1 MKTVVRLLPALVAAA
16 GLAACAGAPSR
27 DRPDGP
33 PGGPARGSGAV
44 SANGEPLTGGGTHC
58 ADRQAQWLARADA
71 SQDGRLDPAE
81 FRADGARWFAT
92 MDLDADGQVTP
103 QELRKVRASRGGRGP
118 GPGGGEERD
127 RGDGRGGG
135 RGATGGHGDG
145 FGGGPGDESGPLNAG
160 PGGGRGGP
168 AGEMGGPGR
177 GAGGDSRQGGGH
189 GFGASAE
196 PDPVM
201 AADANFDFAVSR
213 QEYDVYTGRKF
224 ALLDVNRDGSLVVA
238 ELANLCGAPD
248 RDQRRR

>member
-33 PGGPARGSGAV
+33 PGGPVRGAGAV
-44 SANGEPLTGGGTHC
+44 SANGEPLMGGGANC
-58 ADRQAQWLARADA
+58 ADRQAQWLARADT
-71 SQDGRLDPAE
+71 SRDGRLDLAE
-81 FRADGARWFAT
+81 FRADGARWFST
-92 MDLDADGQVTP
+92 MDLDTDGQVTP
-103 QELRKVRASRGGRGP
+103 QELRKVRASLGGGGPGRGS
-118 GPGGGEERD
+118 GEDRD
-127 RGDGRGGG
+127 RGDGPRDG
-135 RGATGGHGDG
+135 RGARGG
-145 FGGGPGDESGPLNAG
+145 FGDDSGAGSGLLNAG

-168 AGEMGGPGR
+168 GRGPG
-177 GAGGDSRQGGGH
+177 GDTPPGGGR

-213 QEYDVYTGRKF
+213 QEYEAYTGRKF
-224 ALLDVNRDGSLVVA
+224 ALLDVNRDGSLVAA
-238 ELANLCGAPD
+238 ELASLCGAPD